1 MKASIVILLVLINSV
16 CFSQTE
22 RKSLSKSESLLV
34 ERIKKEKPNNYIG
47 KLFGEYLSNE
57 LLKKYT
63 EWLPVDEPPGKLQA
77 IILSYS
83 EKVWLEIIFTD
94 ILHQKKFNEN
104 MKWDFNLLKKE
115 KIYKIKYSWEE

>member
-1 MKASIVILLVLINSV
+1 MKASIVILLALTNSV

-22 RKSLSKSESLLV
+22 RKSLTKSDSLLV

-57 LLKKYT
+57 LLKKHT